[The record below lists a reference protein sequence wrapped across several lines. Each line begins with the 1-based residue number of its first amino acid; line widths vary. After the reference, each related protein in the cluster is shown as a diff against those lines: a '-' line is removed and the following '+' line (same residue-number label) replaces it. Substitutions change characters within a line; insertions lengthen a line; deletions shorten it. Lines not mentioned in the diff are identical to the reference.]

1 MRQGT
6 KAADAIADPHLPSKH
21 GPGAGAPSGR
31 KLKSSHCDLGWG
43 IRLMESAHVGSKSAM
58 ARLARLALYI
68 KPPSLADPS
77 RSVSRADL
85 KWTCL
90 VQH

>member
-43 IRLMESAHVGSKSAM
+43 IRLTESM
-58 ARLARLALYI
+58 ARLALYI
-68 KPPSLADPS
+68 KLPSILADP
-77 RSVSRADL
+77 DL
-85 KWTCL
+85 FQVKGRFEMDVPCSAL
-90 VQH
+90 KGI